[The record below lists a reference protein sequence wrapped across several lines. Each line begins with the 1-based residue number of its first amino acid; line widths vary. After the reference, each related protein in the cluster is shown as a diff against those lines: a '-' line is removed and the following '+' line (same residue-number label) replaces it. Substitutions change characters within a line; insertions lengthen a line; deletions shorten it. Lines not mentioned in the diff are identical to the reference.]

1 MYSPTLPLTMK
12 KVLVIDP
19 NPEDRQAVARCLEI
33 EGYEVFQAANGEEG
47 LRLMR
52 KSVPDL
58 IIAALNSTEAS
69 GTAFYQAVRK
79 DPRWVP
85 IPFIFLTN
93 NGSYR
98 ENRSQTA
105 LFKEA
110 YLMKPVEPDAL
121 LRRVHARLLRSAEI
135 QVAHLD
141 QAYFE
146 TVSML
151 AKAIEGRDPYT
162 HGHVER
168 VVKYARSLAE
178 ALEWPSDHLRILEF
192 GAIMHDIGKITVDDQ
207 ILKKPGPLSP
217 QEWEIM
223 RRHPTE
229 GAKMMDLMS
238 HLRDTVPY
246 VLYHHERWDGS
257 GYPGGLVGRDI
268 PIEGRILA
276 IADVFDGL
284 TTRRPYHPARPP
296 YEVMTYLKLKS
307 GTQFDPEL
315 VEIFLNILRQKTYS
329 KILVR

>member
-1 MYSPTLPLTMK
+1 
-12 KVLVIDP
+12 
-19 NPEDRQAVARCLEI
+19 
-33 EGYEVFQAANGEEG
+33 
-47 LRLMR
+47 MR
-52 KSVPDL
+52 KFTPDL
-58 IIAALNSTEAS
+58 IISALNKPGAS
-69 GTAFYQAVRK
+69 GAEFYHAVRRE
-79 DPRWVP
+79 PRWVP
-85 IPFIFLTN
+85 IPFIFLT
-93 NGSYR
+93 GDGVYR
-98 ENRSQTA
+98 ENRSQTD

-110 YLMKPVEPDAL
+110 YLQKPVDPDAL

-141 QAYFE
+141 QAYLE

-168 VVKYARSLAE
+168 VVKYARCLAE
-178 ALEWPSDHLRILEF
+178 ALDWPPEHLRILEF

-207 ILKKPGPLSP
+207 ILKKAGPLTP
-217 QEWEIM
+217 VEWESM
-223 RRHPTE
+223 RKHPAE
-229 GAKMMDLMS
+229 GAKMMELMS

-257 GYPGGLVGRDI
+257 GYPEGLSGRDI

-284 TTRRPYHPARPP
+284 TTRRPYHPARAP

-315 VEIFLNILRQKTYS
+315 VDIFLNILRQKTSS